1 MRIFGFNI
9 FSIKSFFY
17 HIKSLILTPLP
28 IRIYLLQLLMKRFK
42 LGNFEQRLKYNGV
55 NYPPYA
61 YGMYSAA
68 LQAKSLGLKKITAIE
83 FGVASGDGII
93 AMEKHATDIYNAI
106 GIEFEIFGFDTGKG
120 LPKPTDYR
128 DQGYYWKENDFIMD
142 QNRLEENLNFSK
154 LVIGDI
160 KSTLK
165 TFKKNKLNF
174 PIGFISFDLDFYS
187 STVSSFE
194 IFKINDDMLLPR
206 VECYMDDVGST
217 ELLVASK
224 GTGVLRAIDEFN
236 SNNENEKKLFKKEG
250 VGFTRIIPST
260 WNEQMYVFHSFNH
273 SKYNHLVLNSS

>member
-1 MRIFGFNI
+1 MQLKECQRIMPSRGLLAFKVVN
-9 FSIKSFFY
+9 SIFY
-17 HIKSLILTPLP
+17 HQMQKCVARQYIIMSQDLRKGPLWP
-28 IRIYLLQLLMKRFK
+28 
-42 LGNFEQRLKYNGV
+42 
-55 NYPPYA
+55 
-61 YGMYSAA
+61 
-68 LQAKSLGLKKITAIE
+68 
-83 FGVASGDGII
+83 
-93 AMEKHATDIYNAI
+93 
-106 GIEFEIFGFDTGKG
+106 
-120 LPKPTDYR
+120 
-128 DQGYYWKENDFIMD
+128 
-142 QNRLEENLNFSK
+142 K